1 MINLICVNDF
11 GSPEDNLCFKIGEI
25 YHAVGETQY
34 SFDRWEI
41 DYFYVFYTDY
51 DYDREIWKELEVP
64 TWYFMTP
71 AEYRDKKIE
80 EILSDTL

>member
-1 MINLICVNDF
+1 MIKLICVNEF
-11 GSPEDNLCFKIGEI
+11 VSPELHFKIGEI
-25 YHAVGETQY
+25 YHAVGETQWRV
-34 SFDRWEI
+34 DRWEI
-41 DYFYVFYTDY
+41 DYFYDFYTDY

-71 AEYRDKKIE
+71 AEDRDRKIE